1 MDIQTKK
8 GVLEICVLAALKKEP
23 SYGYKI
29 VGDVSRCIEISE
41 STLYPILRR
50 LEGGGFLSTYTLE
63 HNGRLRKYYR
73 ITPEGEQKVR
83 DFLEGWEQLRLIYAF
98 IRKEFGYEPE

>member
-63 HNGRLRKYYR
+63 HNGRLRKYYQ
-73 ITPEGEQKVR
+73 ITPDGEQKVR

>member
-1 MDIQTKK
+1 MDVQTKK

-50 LEGGGFLSTYTLE
+50 LEGGGFLSTYTLQ
-63 HNGRLRKYYR
+63 HNGRLRKYYQ